1 MQHVHR
7 EHPLLFADDAVNVV
21 LPTYATTT
29 LIPLIDLD
37 EEAGGTQLWENT
49 HRTETDYEWQ
59 GEPLKI
65 YTKAGS
71 ALTFD
76 YRLYHGGMPCKASHN
91 RPLVF
96 LSYSLPW
103 FKDTLA
109 FESHAAIGIAP
120 SELEQVPE
128 EHRDI
133 FRFARKL
140 EE

>member
-1 MQHVHR
+1 
-7 EHPLLFADDAVNVV
+7 
-21 LPTYATTT
+21 
-29 LIPLIDLD
+29 
-37 EEAGGTQLWENT
+37 
-49 HRTETDYEWQ
+49 
-59 GEPLKI
+59 
-65 YTKAGS
+65 
-71 ALTFD
+71 
-76 YRLYHGGMPCKASHN
+76 MPCKADHN

-109 FESHAAIGIAP
+109 FESHSAIGIAP